1 MDYYHALLSK
11 KLINYLPTIVPI
23 PRSLLVT
30 NVPMILVKNSGALVP
45 KIVKYLLHKTILT
58 LYPVTIYDINNI
70 PAAMKVAPATSSDNF
85 NVSHIISK
93 TGTK

>member
-1 MDYYHALLSK
+1 MNVNDIFYKNISVIHDALLSK

-58 LYPVTIYDINNI
+58 L
-70 PAAMKVAPATSSDNF
+70 
-85 NVSHIISK
+85 
-93 TGTK
+93 